1 MLKNKQLG
9 YLLLIVLLAATVLI
23 AFQSKTIIVDS
34 ASVHYAPMKVTID
47 EEGKTRVVDHFVVTA
62 PIDAFM
68 QRINFNEGDSIKKG
82 QTLFVLEPLPS
93 VVLDPRSHAEAE
105 ATLGAS
111 KTLEKIIKEMT
122 ATAKADEELANLT
135 FNRTTQLRKQKAVSQ
150 YELDI
155 AKVEKRR
162 AEAIYRAAQF
172 GGVLTE
178 YLTSMSRSALD
189 YENIRQLE
197 GKNQHFKVSSMA
209 SGKVLTLEDKSARI
223 VKAGSVLMEL
233 GDIEQLEIEADV
245 LSTLAVKLQPGMAVD
260 ILRWG
265 NGLVLKGFVKRI
277 EPAGFTKV
285 SALGVDEQR
294 VKVILDISTDYKHR
308 KQLAHGFRVEIRF
321 ILWQAD
327 KVLQIPNSAL
337 FRDKEN
343 GWAVYVINANKL
355 EKRAV
360 QTGHRNNLMTEVIDG
375 LAEDESVVSY
385 LSNELMDGVKIA
397 VR

>member
-9 YLLLIVLLAATVLI
+9 YILLIVLLAASILI

-93 VVLDPRSHAEAE
+93 AVLDPRSHAEAE

-245 LSTLAVKLQPGMAVD
+245 LSTLAVKLQPGMAVE

-265 NGLVLKGFVKRI
+265 GDKPLQGIVKRI

-294 VKVILDISTDYKHR
+294 VQVILDISTDYKHR

-360 QTGHRNNLMTEVIDG
+360 KTGHRNNLMTEVIEG
-375 LAEDESVVSY
+375 VTEGETVVSY
-385 LSNELMDGVKIA
+385 LSNELMDGVRIE

>member
-9 YLLLIVLLAATVLI
+9 YILLIVLLAATILI

-34 ASVHYAPMKVTID
+34 ATVHYAPMKVTID
-47 EEGKTRVVDHFVVTA
+47 EEGKTRVVDHFVITA

-68 QRINFNEGDSIKKG
+68 QRISFNEGDSIEKG

-93 VVLDPRSHAEAE
+93 AVLDPRSHAEAE

-135 FNRTTQLRKQKAVSQ
+135 FKRTTQLRKQKAVSQ

-223 VKAGSVLMEL
+223 VKAGTVLMEL

-294 VKVILDISTDYKHR
+294 VKVILDISTEYKHR
-308 KQLAHGFRVEIRF
+308 KQLAHGFRVEVRF

-360 QTGHRNNLMTEVIDG
+360 KTGHRNNLMTEVIEG
-375 LAEDESVVSY
+375 VTEGETVVSY
-385 LSNELMDGVKIA
+385 LSNELMDGVRIE